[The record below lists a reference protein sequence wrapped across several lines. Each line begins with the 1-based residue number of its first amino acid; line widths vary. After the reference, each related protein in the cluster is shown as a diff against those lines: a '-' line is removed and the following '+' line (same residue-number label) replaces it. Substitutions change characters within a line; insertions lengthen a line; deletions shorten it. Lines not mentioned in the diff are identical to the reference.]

1 MSTNPRVI
9 GTAGG
14 DLSGSFVDP
23 VVVSVAHVTGGVLSI
38 ANGGTGLSSAP
49 TNGQLL
55 IGSGSSYA
63 LGTLVAGDNVTIV
76 TGSGTIIISA
86 SGGGGGSGDITA
98 VNAGTNLTGGG
109 TSGDVTLN
117 LSSSISLT
125 SVTASFSGSGANVTS
140 ITASNISNF
149 TTDVRAQLSAGSN
162 LAYSTGE
169 FSLSANPSVTSVTA
183 SSGFSGGAFTGT
195 TVSGTVAQFTTLSAS
210 QITASSTVTT
220 PEINTNYI
228 DFQSVAAPAAL
239 EGRLYYDTD
248 ALSITGYT
256 DQSTTVNLGKQL
268 VLRVRNSTGGTLNK
282 GKIVKITGATGNTPQ
297 VNTASWDNDS
307 TSANTLAMVMANILD
322 TEFGYVLLNG
332 VLKGI
337 NTNGYSS
344 GQMLYLSSSGDYTN
358 TIPVVPYHEVRIG
371 QVLDVGAQG
380 SLFLRIQNGYE
391 LTELHDVDASSPAY
405 GDLLSWTN
413 TGGNDQWRNTKQ
425 LTGSYGLTGS
435 LTATTVTAST
445 GFSGSGANITSITAS
460 NISNFTTDVRAQF
473 TAGTNITIVNGE
485 ISSTGGGGS
494 SGVTAITSSNSNLT
508 FSPIS
513 GSVTGSLSSNLS
525 VTTVTASTGF
535 NGNLTGNVTGVA
547 TTARYGISQF
557 TVASATGLAVGN
569 LVYLASGTNSPL
581 ALATKTTDSGSNAI
595 GIIDAINGTTIDVM
609 WGGERLINE
618 NVSAQTIGTPLYVG
632 NSGATALYSAI
643 SAGEYATKVGYV
655 SVTGSGAGS
664 GKMFIQIH
672 PFGQIN

>member
-23 VVVSVAHVTGGVLSI
+23 VVISVAHVTGGVLSI
-38 ANGGTGLSSAP
+38 ANGGTGLSSTP

-55 IGSGSSYA
+55 IGSGSSYSLA
-63 LGTLVAGDNVTIV
+63 TLTAGDNVTIV

-86 SGGGGGSGDITA
+86 SGGGGGGSGDIEA

-109 TSGDVTLN
+109 LSGSVTLN
-117 LSSSISLT
+117 LADNINLST
-125 SVTASFSGSGANVTS
+125 VTASFSGSGANITS
-140 ITASNISNF
+140 ITSSNITNF
-149 TTDVRAQLSAGSN
+149 TTDVRGQLSAGSN
-162 LAYSTGE
+162 LSYSSGQ
-169 FSLSANPSVTSVTA
+169 FALSANPSVTTITA
-183 SSGFSGGAFTGT
+183 STGFSGGSFTGT
-195 TVSGTVAQFTTLSAS
+195 TVS
-210 QITASSTVTT
+210 ASSAVTT

-228 DFQSVAAPAAL
+228 DFQSASAPAAL
-239 EGRLYYDTD
+239 EGRVYYDTD
-248 ALSITGYT
+248 ALSLTEYT

-268 VLRVRNSTGGTLNK
+268 VLRVRNSTGGTLSK
-282 GKIVKITGATGNTPQ
+282 GKIVRITGATGNTPT

-307 TSANTLAMVMANILD
+307 TSANTLAMVMADILD
-322 TEFGYVLLNG
+322 TNFGYVLLTG
-332 VLKGI
+332 VLKGV
-337 NTNGYSS
+337 NTNGYTS
-344 GQMLYLSSSGDYTN
+344 GQMLYLSSSGNYTN
-358 TIPVVPYHEVRIG
+358 VVPSVPYHEVRIG
-371 QVLDVGAQG
+371 QVLDVGTQG
-380 SLFLRIQNGYE
+380 SLFVRIQNGYE
-391 LTELHDVDASSPAY
+391 LNELHDVDAASPAY
-405 GDLLSWTN
+405 GDLLSWTSN
-413 TGGNDQWRNTKQ
+413 GGNDQWRNTKQ

-435 LTATTVTAST
+435 LSAT
-445 GFSGSGANITSITAS
+445 GQISGSTFVGNGASITSITAS
-460 NISNFTTDVRAQF
+460 NITNFTTDVRAQF
-473 TAGTNITIVNGE
+473 TAGTNITIVDGV

-508 FSPIS
+508 FSPTS
-513 GSVTGSLSSNLS
+513 GSVTGSLSANLS
-525 VTTVTASTGF
+525 VTSVTASSGF
-535 NGNLTGNVTGVA
+535 SGNLTGVA

-557 TVASATGLAVGN
+557 TVASTSGLTTGS

-581 ALATKTTDSGSNAI
+581 AIATKTTDSGSNAI
-595 GIIDAINGTTIDVM
+595 GIIDAINGTTVDVM
-609 WGGERLINE
+609 WAGERLINE

-643 SAGEYATKVGYV
+643 SAGEYATKVGFV